1 MPRSLRDWSKP
12 AVALSMHPAF
22 ELLLVNHGIIG
33 AAVQAQT
40 GGREKH
46 TCKKTIVLPR
56 LVSTAFRVGGGEDKL
71 LVMMILARV
80 GICRVSGE

>member
-1 MPRSLRDWSKP
+1 MPRSRWDWSKP

-22 ELLLVNHGIIG
+22 ELPLLNHGIIG
-33 AAVQAQT
+33 AALQAQT
-40 GGREKH
+40 GVRKH
-46 TCKKTIVLPR
+46 ICEKTIVIPR
-56 LVSTAFRVGGGEDKL
+56 LASTAFRVGGGKGNL